1 MQLGDKLVDWNEQ
14 FRLLL
19 FSRSA
24 EGYGSSPQWNSL
36 VNTINFNTN
45 EAGLAQQV
53 WFSPLIFRSDN
64 WNDSSFWQL
73 VVLTVKHEN
82 PEMEQR
88 KRELLEQEEHLKLQ
102 LTQLEE
108 KLLLILGN
116 SQGNILENQV
126 SIIQKPVPYPDH
138 LIGNS

>member
-53 WFSPLIFRSDN
+53 
-64 WNDSSFWQL
+64 
-73 VVLTVKHEN
+73 
-82 PEMEQR
+82 
-88 KRELLEQEEHLKLQ
+88 
-102 LTQLEE
+102 
-108 KLLLILGN
+108 
-116 SQGNILENQV
+116 
-126 SIIQKPVPYPDH
+126 
-138 LIGNS
+138 